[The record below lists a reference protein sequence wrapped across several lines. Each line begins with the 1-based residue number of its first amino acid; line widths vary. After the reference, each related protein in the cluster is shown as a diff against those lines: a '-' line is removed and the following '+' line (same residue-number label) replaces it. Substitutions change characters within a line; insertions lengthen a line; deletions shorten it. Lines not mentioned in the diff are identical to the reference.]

1 MNDSPCGPR
10 AVLALACAVALLAGC
25 ASGPDYQAPKLDMP
39 PAFKEA
45 PADGAAWRPA
55 QPRDGETR
63 GPWWQAYGDATLNGL
78 VERAL
83 SSNFSIAQ
91 AEAQLRSARS
101 LIDTAKAG
109 AMPTVGVDASATRG
123 RNRSGGSSGS
133 TGLGG
138 ASTSTVYAAS
148 LSASW
153 EPDLWGRVRREV
165 EQAQGNAQASAD
177 DLENARLAVATAV
190 VQSYITLRLADAQQ
204 ALLGNLVDDAA
215 RALQLTR
222 DRVGAGVAS
231 DADVAQAQAQ
241 LESTRAQAIDVQ
253 SQRAA
258 SEHAI
263 AVLVGEAP
271 ARFAIAP
278 AADAAT
284 LALALPAAAPGLP
297 SALLERRPDVA
308 GAERRLAAANAGIGI
323 AQAAWFPS
331 ITLGASI
338 GSEATALSKLF
349 TAPAAVW
356 SLGPALAATLFDGGA
371 RRAQTE
377 QARAAYDAALATYR
391 GDVLGAMQE
400 VEDAL
405 ASLRVLADEAVVEQR
420 AVDAAQR
427 SLTLV
432 TYQYRAGT
440 VSYADVVTARST
452 AITAQRTLLTLQGSR
467 LQASVQLVKAL
478 GGAA

>member
-1 MNDSPCGPR
+1 MNDSRRGAR
-10 AVLALACAVALLAGC
+10 AAWLLVCAAALGGC
-25 ASGPDYQAPKLDMP
+25 ASGPDYQPPALDLP

-45 PADGAAWRPA
+45 PADAAAWRPA
-55 QPRDGETR
+55 RPRDGEAR
-63 GPWWQAYGDATLNGL
+63 GPWWRAYGDTVLDGL

-83 SSNFSIAQ
+83 DANVSIAQ
-91 AEAQLRSARS
+91 AEAQLRGARA
-101 LIDTAKAG
+101 LVDTARAG
-109 AMPTVGVDASATRG
+109 AWPTLGVNAGATRG
-123 RNRSGGSSGS
+123 RSTASRSGGA
-133 TGLGG
+133 TVAGG
-138 ASTSTVYAAS
+138 TSTLYTAS
-148 LSASW
+148 LAASW
-153 EPDLWGRVRREV
+153 EPDLWGRVRRGV

-190 VQSYITLRLADAQQ
+190 VQDYVALRLADAQQ
-204 ALLGNLVDDAA
+204 ALLGALVDDAA

-222 DRVGAGVAS
+222 DRVAAGVAS

-241 LESTRAQAIDVQ
+241 LEGTRAQAIDVQ

-258 SEHAI
+258 SEHAL

-271 ARFAIAP
+271 ARFSITP
-278 AADAAT
+278 AADPGA
-284 LALALPAAAPGLP
+284 LALALPPVAPGLP
-297 SALLERRPDVA
+297 AALLERRPDVA
-308 GAERRLAAANAGIGI
+308 GAERRLAAANAGIGV

-331 ITLGASI
+331 ITLGASL
-338 GSEATALSKLF
+338 GSEAGALSKLF
-349 TAPAAVW
+349 SAPAAVW

-427 SLTLV
+427 SLSLV
-432 TYQYRAGT
+432 TSQYRAGT
-440 VSYADVVTARST
+440 VGYADVVGARST
-452 AITAQRTLLTLQGSR
+452 AITAQRTLLALQGSR

-478 GGAA
+478 GGAAS